1 MKEKQSVCL
10 TKLVPPTDLIDQRL
24 LIQDSKITEE
34 LIKKLIK
41 LKEISEFK
49 NVLEGARLGLTA
61 YQKPEGGIPIT
72 DLSVELQKLI
82 SIIDSLTDDSTD
94 FGQVVYDSQTKRIN
108 FYSAND
114 RNLSHVLGSLDVTK
128 FQTMIS
134 GGTGVTLEEVIQLL
148 EPTARKA
155 EMRVVNDGDLTYI
168 TLKQGTTAK
177 VINQHQDISH
187 KQDVLVD
194 STTATSTNRANFKT
208 VEGQSLLGQGNISIP
223 KSDWNAESEEVNG
236 YIKNKPIAK
245 DSKLVYRILP
255 PIVLDNINYIYSGT
269 SAVPD
274 VMVGKTYHTHNNKIV
289 RYVRVNGRGQAIEE
303 EPEEG
308 LIYFNK
314 QNETFY
320 RYGQENPGEDKKMIE
335 ITTAGDPGSGN
346 IYAVYDA
353 QNERLIFQVQ
363 SGVLVEGECLTLS

>member
-114 RNLSHVLGSLDVTK
+114 RNLSHILGSLDVTK
-128 FQTMIS
+128 FQTMMS
-134 GGTGVTLEEVIQLL
+134 GGTGITLEEVIQLL

-168 TLKQGTTAK
+168 TLKQGTTAR

-223 KSDWNAESEEVNG
+223 KSNWNAESEEVSG

-245 DSKLVYRILP
+245 DQKLIYRILP
-255 PIVLDNINYIYSGT
+255 PVVLDGINQIPLGASGMPL
-269 SAVPD
+269 S
-274 VMVGKTYHTHNNKIV
+274 MVGTVYHTNNNKIV
-289 RYVRVNGRGQAIEE
+289 RYIELNGLCRSIEAK
-303 EPEEG
+303 PEEG
-308 LIYFNK
+308 LVYFNK
-314 QNETFY
+314 QDGSFY

-335 ITTAGDPGSGN
+335 ITTAGNPEGG
-346 IYAVYDA
+346 IYAEYDA
-353 QNERLIFQVQ
+353 ENERLIFYVQ